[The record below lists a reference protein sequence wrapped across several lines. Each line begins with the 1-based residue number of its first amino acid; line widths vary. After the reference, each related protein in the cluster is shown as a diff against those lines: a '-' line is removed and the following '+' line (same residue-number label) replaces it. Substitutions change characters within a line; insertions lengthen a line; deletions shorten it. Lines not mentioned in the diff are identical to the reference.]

1 MAKTYDLTNGRVT
14 PLILKFFFPMF
25 LTNMLQQI
33 YVIADTTIVG
43 KGLGDNAL
51 AAVGN
56 MSSLSF
62 LIVGFSLGLATGFS
76 VSIAQRF
83 GAKDYEYLRRSI
95 ASSIVLSVLIAII
108 LTALST
114 LFLPQFFILLQTDP
128 SIMKDSLTYGYI
140 MFGGLSATMAYN
152 ACSSILRSL
161 GDSRTPFIAII
172 ISTVMNIIL
181 DIVFIFVMHTGVE
194 GAAVATVFSQIVS
207 AFICFLK
214 LRKIEIIKLK
224 LNDFKNNFYMYKE
237 LFKNGLPM
245 ALMNSITALGCMVV
259 QYFVNGLGVAYTS
272 AYSACS
278 KYINLFMQPACTAGI
293 TMSSFTSQNY
303 GAGKYRRIKDGLK
316 VCISIALISY
326 LLLGSVMF
334 FFPEAI
340 SKFMLT
346 GDEPISLAAEYMP
359 ICGSMLFLVNLLF
372 VFRSA
377 VQGMG
382 KPVIPMVSGIIEM
395 FMRISVIVL
404 FIGSF
409 GFKATAYADVVAW
422 LGAVTL
428 NGFAYKV
435 LINKYIKKSSKS
447 RINSKRILS
456 LSKI

>member
-1 MAKTYDLTNGRVT
+1 
-14 PLILKFFFPMF
+14 
-25 LTNMLQQI
+25 
-33 YVIADTTIVG
+33 
-43 KGLGDNAL
+43 
-51 AAVGN
+51 
-56 MSSLSF
+56 
-62 LIVGFSLGLATGFS
+62 
-76 VSIAQRF
+76 
-83 GAKDYEYLRRSI
+83 
-95 ASSIVLSVLIAII
+95 
-108 LTALST
+108 
-114 LFLPQFFILLQTDP
+114 
-128 SIMKDSLTYGYI
+128 
-140 MFGGLSATMAYN
+140 MAYN

-194 GAAVATVFSQIVS
+194 GAAAATVFSQVVS

-224 LNDFKNNFYMYKE
+224 LNDFKHNFYMYKE

-278 KYINLFMQPACTAGI
+278 KYVNLFMQPACTAGI
-293 TMSSFTSQNY
+293 TVSSFTSQNY
-303 GAGKYRRIKDGLK
+303 GAGKYSRIKDGLK

-334 FFPEAI
+334 FFPETI
-340 SKFMLT
+340 SKLMLT
-346 GDEPISLAAEYMP
+346 GDEPIALAAEYLP

-382 KPVIPMVSGIIEM
+382 KPVIPMISGIIEM
-395 FMRISVIVL
+395 FMRISVIVI

-422 LGAVTL
+422 IGAVTL

-435 LINKYIKKSSKS
+435 LINKYMNKSVKRKIK
-447 RINSKRILS
+447 SKRILS